1 MPVGVLDN
9 PAENAQMSDTDGD
22 SIIESSKRSNEAT
35 SGAPEAEPNSKKRRG
50 SNEAPKLT
58 AEETRSENDVGVPDR
73 DSSLPPAQISEPKT
87 DEVALDIKRAV
98 TAADSKTNNIP
109 ELYIPL
115 PVPKRLGQKLS
126 AEIEAFAVYSA
137 SSSKKA
143 WSKAAAEIEA
153 EHHLTGACSEDVRD
167 HSCPS
172 KKTVNCRSVAQKRL
186 KANKLFCK
194 IIASAMLG
202 DQKEHTIRT
211 IGTEKKRRSSDG
223 TRQTSGAPMMQ
234 DISDEKSAKSDDS
247 EPPRRSHRWTRPAR
261 NSVIATHRS
270 NSNVFR
276 QSVTQEYDSAIS
288 QSVAES
294 YPNAPPEIR
303 AKLIE
308 LTGLAKI
315 FEAARERI
323 YCLMES
329 DTHHRFKMKPSV
341 LMVLK
346 ANRLERI

>member
-126 AEIEAFAVYSA
+126 
-137 SSSKKA
+137 
-143 WSKAAAEIEA
+143 AEIEA